1 MNVRLALLS
10 SALLTAAVTTAVG
23 QPVLRLA
30 IVDDSGSMSGEKIAL
45 VRTEIAAILRSNPPT
60 TAQPFALITFGSS
73 PSVVQVFT
81 DMQPAVAAINKL
93 SGSAGGT
100 DIAAGLRQGLAA
112 LQQLG
117 GGKNAVVLLFTDGE
131 DSNTVGIREAEA
143 KLDALFMQR
152 RKQGLNQAVYLKQWG
167 AGGADQF
174 AKRLAE
180 SGSADLINGDSVTVL
195 PVAVRPVVN
204 IEDVQRLDDQHTLQV
219 RWAVVL
225 ECDVRPA
232 SQPRVRVQCVDA
244 SAKGATEAIALLG
257 DLSPPNTM
265 TVTST
270 ASLDTH
276 SEFRLPFKAALVPHT
291 GPALVIQPCF
301 VRPDQFEIPVS
312 LPEIRIRNE
321 ITAVLE
327 MTEVPR
333 WTDPLAL
340 RVRYPVRLKFHV
352 KATDP
357 TQNIDRSCSLR
368 ITPAPGCF
376 LSEGKEVFTLPGPG
390 DYELPLAFELLPS
403 RSDVARA
410 DLRYSL
416 KFTIQPINLPPYLTF
431 VPPEIE
437 FHDPNLRAPDAV
449 LIPVTATTDRVWTPQ
464 WFRLPNVATTLVD
477 LRVHLPGPVPANT
490 RLHVAAQKAVWRVDL
505 RPETLRS
512 GENKVRLRLVSD
524 LQPSPA
530 KTNIRLELK
539 PIHDGTSGVEFRGT
553 PLLLSLSGPA
563 PVRLVHVDDR
573 GRPATSINAVASD
586 LQTEVTLVIRP
597 TIVGLGQSE
606 SAGNVAARLRAATGQ
621 LSVPKDSLPLNQ
633 ATSLTLPLPNQRK
646 RSWIWDEIQ
655 NIPIW
660 LEPASP
666 TPSVVPVSLEV
677 SVLRE
682 APIRRVALQ
691 LSIALSLFVVA
702 ILAIRTVLRLRNRAE
717 CTSAFSASDE
727 ESWPPL
733 QLDNSPFADNHDVRN
748 HQSSAI

>member
-1 MNVRLALLS
+1 
-10 SALLTAAVTTAVG
+10 
-23 QPVLRLA
+23 
-30 IVDDSGSMSGEKIAL
+30 
-45 VRTEIAAILRSNPPT
+45 
-60 TAQPFALITFGSS
+60 LITFGSS
-73 PSVVQVFT
+73 PSAVQVFT
-81 DMQPAVAAINKL
+81 DIQPAVVAINKL
-93 SGSAGGT
+93 SGNSGGT

-257 DLSPPNTM
+257 ERSPPNTM
-265 TVTST
+265 TVTSA

-291 GPALVIQPCF
+291 GPALLIQPCF

-333 WTDPLAL
+333 WIDPLAL
-340 RVRYPVRLKFHV
+340 RVRYPVRLKFNV

-368 ITPAPGCF
+368 ITPSPGCF

-403 RSDVARA
+403 RSDVART

-416 KFTIQPINLPPYLTF
+416 KFAIRPINLPPYLTF

-449 LIPVTATTDRVWTPQ
+449 LIAMTATTDRIWTPQ
-464 WFRLPNVATTLVD
+464 WFRLPGIATTLVD
-477 LRVHLPGPVPANT
+477 IRVHLPGPVPSNT
-490 RLHVAAQKAVWRVDL
+490 KLHVAAQAPVWRVDL

-512 GENKVRLRLVSD
+512 GENTVRLRLAAD
-524 LQPSPA
+524 LQSCPEKNP
-530 KTNIRLELK
+530 IRLELK
-539 PIHDGTSGVEFRGT
+539 PVHDGTSGIEFRGT
-553 PLLLSLSGPA
+553 SLDLRLPGPP
-563 PVRLVHVDDR
+563 PVRLVHIDDR
-573 GRPATSINAVASD
+573 GRPATSIDAVASD
-586 LQTEVTLVIRP
+586 CQTELSLVIHP
-597 TIVGLGQSE
+597 AIVGLAP
-606 SAGNVAARLRAATGQ
+606 SASVGNMAACFRTATGQ
-621 LSVPKDSLPLNQ
+621 SSVPKGVLPLNR
-633 ATSLTLPLPNQRK
+633 ATNVTLPLPNRK
-646 RSWIWDEIQ
+646 APSWIWDEMQ
-655 NIPIW
+655 NIPLL
-660 LEPASP
+660 LETTPA
-666 TPSVVPVSLEV
+666 TPSVVPAPLEV
-677 SVLRE
+677 RVLRE
-682 APIRRVALQ
+682 APIRRVALR
-691 LSIALSLFVVA
+691 LSIAISLFVVV
-702 ILAIRTVLRLRNRAE
+702 IVAIRTVLRLRNRAE

-727 ESWPPL
+727 EAWPPL
-733 QLDNSPFADNHDVRN
+733 QLENSPFADSHDVRN